1 MAKVKRP
8 KVQAKSKTLVE
19 KEKSSRRHAI
29 TTMLNDIEFDAYN
42 RYCKQFKVKNK
53 SKMMR
58 DMVLSSIW
66 KDYGQNYPTLFDK
79 QELADLVIER
89 R

>member
-1 MAKVKRP
+1 MAKKKKTKVVAKVKP
-8 KVQAKSKTLVE
+8 VNT
-19 KEKSSRRHAI
+19 KEKSGRKHAI
-29 TTMLNDIEFDAYN
+29 TTMLNEVEFDAYN

-58 DMVLSSIW
+58 DMVLSSMS
-66 KDYGQNYPTLFDK
+66 KDFGQNYPTLFDK